1 MDGNGVIYVIDV
13 FDNDNLNYHIN
24 QDNPIEFL
32 FIDQLGKIYALY
44 KSQLGSVVDC
54 NGEFI
59 VMNNHYDMLYYFV
72 KKMKVVDD
80 DKLVKLRE
88 RNNFVDYVKLLI
100 EKDYIIISNF
110 TYYGVIKKDE
120 LDLFIAINH
129 YVDDEQ
135 LLVLKNMVNVFDNDN
150 LHINLCLFEIGQDG
164 KAINTMEENL
174 YSFNDLIA
182 ILNSGS
188 KSK

>member
-1 MDGNGVIYVIDV
+1 MALFSLLLEYGFNFDV
-13 FDNDNLNYHIN
+13 AHVNYH
-24 QDNPIEFL
+24 
-32 FIDQLGKIYALY
+32 
-44 KSQLGSVVDC
+44 
-54 NGEFI
+54 
-59 VMNNHYDMLYYFV
+59 
-72 KKMKVVDD
+72 
-80 DKLVKLRE
+80 LRKE
-88 RNNFVDYVKLLI
+88 
-100 EKDYIIISNF
+100 S
-110 TYYGVIKKDE
+110 
-120 LDLFIAINH
+120 
-129 YVDDEQ
+129 DDEQ